1 MASQSTDERALTLL
15 GQGIE
20 PSTVASAIGV
30 SPSYISQLMS
40 NKEFEAKVVELRVE
54 NLVKHSERDSA
65 YDRIEESLQGRLE
78 KMIPMMFKPM
88 EVVKTLQVINAAK
101 RRGPGSP
108 DSITQT
114 QEVISLTLPTTI
126 INQYM
131 ITPKLET
138 NSLNQVI
145 KVGEQD
151 IITVQSN
158 RMEDLLSNQK
168 SSQLKE
174 LPYVLPEST
183 NAKELAN
190 DRNSG

>member
-1 MASQSTDERALTLL
+1 MASQSIDERALTLL

-30 SPSYISQLMS
+30 SPSYISQLMAD
-40 NKEFEAKVVELRVE
+40 KTFEAKVVEMRVE

-65 YDRIEESLQGRLE
+65 YDKIEANLQDRLE

-88 EVVKTLQVINAAK
+88 EIVKTLQVINAAK

-108 DSITQT
+108 DSISAT

-131 ITPKLET
+131 ITPQLET

-145 KVGEQD
+145 RVGEQD

-158 RMEDLLSNQK
+158 RMEDLLSSRKQT
-168 SSQLKE
+168 QTKE
-174 LPYVLPEST
+174 LNYVLPEPA
-183 NAKELAN
+183 NAK
-190 DRNSG
+190 NSAAD